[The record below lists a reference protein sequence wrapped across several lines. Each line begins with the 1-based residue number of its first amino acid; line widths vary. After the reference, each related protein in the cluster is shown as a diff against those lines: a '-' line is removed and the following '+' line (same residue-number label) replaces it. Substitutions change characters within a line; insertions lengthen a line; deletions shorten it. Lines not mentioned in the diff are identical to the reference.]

1 MNRANPDIRGIL
13 AVTGSSIVMFWPGA
27 FIFGFPGVMGPYW
40 QRVLHVGQGAIGN
53 TLFFLLV
60 AVGIFMFF
68 VGRWEERVGTR
79 KMIMVGTVL
88 CSLAV
93 VIVAYASTLFMIY
106 LWAFLMGLG
115 SCFVYIPALTVV
127 QRWYPQRKGL
137 VSGIVNSMFGLSA
150 AIMSPVFAK
159 MLETIGYFSMNLA
172 AGALALVVGLVAA
185 QFTECPNNARSERFP
200 SEQSESLSVVSRG
213 SLTAAESIRK
223 RSFWFLWLTWT
234 FQGAAGISMV
244 TLSLVFGLSKGF
256 TLEFAVAILT
266 VFNIM
271 NGSSRLV
278 MGYLSDILGRR
289 TTMSVAFFAGGV
301 AYFLLP
307 SVDSWGAV
315 ALLAG
320 VVGLSYGTLFTVSAP
335 LAADCFGMEH
345 FGAILGLMFTGYGFF
360 SGLIGP
366 SMGGYLLD
374 VSGGNFAVVFSY
386 LGMFCVLSGVFVRWV
401 VPALHK

>member
-1 MNRANPDIRGIL
+1 
-13 AVTGSSIVMFWPGA
+13 
-27 FIFGFPGVMGPYW
+27 
-40 QRVLHVGQGAIGN
+40 
-53 TLFFLLV
+53 
-60 AVGIFMFF
+60 
-68 VGRWEERVGTR
+68 
-79 KMIMVGTVL
+79 
-88 CSLAV
+88 
-93 VIVAYASTLFMIY
+93 
-106 LWAFLMGLG
+106 
-115 SCFVYIPALTVV
+115 
-127 QRWYPQRKGL
+127 
-137 VSGIVNSMFGLSA
+137 
-150 AIMSPVFAK
+150 
-159 MLETIGYFSMNLA
+159 
-172 AGALALVVGLVAA
+172 
-185 QFTECPNNARSERFP
+185 
-200 SEQSESLSVVSRG
+200 
-213 SLTAAESIRK
+213 
-223 RSFWFLWLTWT
+223 
-234 FQGAAGISMV
+234 MV